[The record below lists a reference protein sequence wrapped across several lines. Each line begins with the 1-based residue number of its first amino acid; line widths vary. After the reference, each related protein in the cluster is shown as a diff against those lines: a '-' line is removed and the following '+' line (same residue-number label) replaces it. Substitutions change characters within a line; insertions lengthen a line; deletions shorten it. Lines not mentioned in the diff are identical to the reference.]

1 MTMSLPRRILACTD
15 LSPAGNDAVAY
26 AAQLAQACGAE
37 LIVAHLFNGYVMM
50 QRELLREP
58 AQRDAMQRRERL
70 LEELRSVVGQLAPG
84 RSIRCI
90 CEHADAHRE
99 IPNLAAREGADLI
112 VLGRYGHGGFAR
124 FFMGSVTDAVVRNAG
139 VPVLAVGDGARAT
152 SRAGDAQAARHSTG
166 SVGSR
171 LP

>member
-1 MTMSLPRRILACTD
+1 MTMSLPRRVLACTD
-15 LSPAGNDAVAY
+15 LSPAGNEAVAY
-26 AAQLAQACGAE
+26 AAQLAEACGAE
-37 LIVAHLFNGYVMM
+37 LIVAHLFDGYVMS

-58 AQRDAMQRRERL
+58 GRAEAAQRREQL
-70 LEELRSVVGQLAPG
+70 FEKLQAVVGQLAPG
-84 RSIRCI
+84 RSVRCI

-139 VPVLAVGDGARAT
+139 VPVLAVGDGRRAA
-152 SRAGDAQAARHSTG
+152 SRAGDAQAVRHT
-166 SVGSR
+166 
-171 LP
+171 